1 VAEVHHPTCARAT
14 GVKFAKTSNA
24 PGAKT
29 TNMTPTKATAAE
41 ATHMAATKAAHV
53 ATATTTVSAAAA
65 AAAAAGLR
73 ARGKKAAGKH
83 RTRKNHHHSFSHD
96 FSPFDWTDCPPQGS
110 TGVGLSQQD
119 KRHVAIYGRWDFLF
133 VVSIKFPFNHP
144 DRVFPGAYKQRRVC
158 ARSKESKR
166 SEVRVA
172 ISATLLG
179 RAAILSRK
187 PCSLTAT
194 DTMRP
199 GQI

>member
-1 VAEVHHPTCARAT
+1 VAEVRHPTCAKAT

-24 PGAKT
+24 SGAKT
-29 TNMTPTKATAAE
+29 TNMTPAKATAAE

-53 ATATTTVSAAAA
+53 ATATTTTVSTAA

-96 FSPFDWTDCPPQGS
+96 FSPFDWADCPPQGS

-119 KRHVAIYGRWDFLF
+119 KRHVAMYGRWDFLL
-133 VVSIKFPFNHP
+133 VVSIKFSFNHP
-144 DRVFPGAYKQRRVC
+144 DRVPGAYQQRRVC
-158 ARSKESKR
+158 ARSKGSKR

-172 ISATLLG
+172 ISATPLG
-179 RAAILSRK
+179 RAAIVSRK

-199 GQI
+199 GRI